1 MFYSFTIRSGHLA
14 ASSVGCDEGDAQLH
28 CLQTVSVK
36 RLLKTSLS
44 SGPNGA
50 QAVVDGSFTD
60 VPFLPY
66 SPRQIMES
74 GFYNRNVSLIL
85 GYNRDEGLL
94 HTANAHKDPSLVK
107 KWRLKWENK
116 FGPNTL
122 LGLEDQPKDKRSI
135 DVARKITKQYVGSQD
150 GVTFENIQKLTDMYT
165 DAWFGYPVHDFVSRR
180 ISNTQKIFY
189 QNSTFQYYFTYQGE
203 FSLTTLLGQGG
214 PYGVAHADELVYLF
228 SPFASQTNKLNDSDE
243 KMSSI
248 ILSLWKTFVKKGEPS
263 TEEVIWD
270 PILDAT
276 SRKYLNLNLN
286 SSMEYSSDIKR
297 NMKFFVEIGK
307 TFVEPK
313 FSELNSCYN
322 FVAPKAL
329 LALLLFVPLLVA

>member
-1 MFYSFTIRSGHLA
+1 MFTIRSGQLA

-189 QNSTFQYYFTYQGE
+189 QNSTFHSGIFNKKFT
-203 FSLTTLLGQGG
+203 
-214 PYGVAHADELVYLF
+214 
-228 SPFASQTNKLNDSDE
+228 
-243 KMSSI
+243 
-248 ILSLWKTFVKKGEPS
+248 
-263 TEEVIWD
+263 
-270 PILDAT
+270 
-276 SRKYLNLNLN
+276 
-286 SSMEYSSDIKR
+286 
-297 NMKFFVEIGK
+297 
-307 TFVEPK
+307 
-313 FSELNSCYN
+313 
-322 FVAPKAL
+322 
-329 LALLLFVPLLVA
+329 